1 MKTCAK
7 VFLIIGM
14 CLTFYLILPIVFG
27 VITIK
32 KLDTVLIRGEII
44 PWGVLSII
52 FVSQVGGILVLCM
65 SDDHFRENYRNYH

>member
-14 CLTFYLILPIVFG
+14 CLTFYLVLPLIFG
-27 VITIK
+27 IITIK
-32 KLDTVLIRGEII
+32 KLDTVLTRGEII

-52 FVSQVGGILVLCM
+52 FVSQIGGILVLCM
-65 SDDHFRENYRNYH
+65 SDDHFRENYRNYY